1 MASTDRPMILS
12 PELRRQIVRYAISGG
27 LLTLFYSAVYWVCAV
42 PFAIDPLLANTLAFL
57 ATVALGFVVHSRWS
71 FAGHGRRDRP
81 VRAWT
86 IFLAVNIAGFAL
98 NSFWVW
104 LIAVRMGA
112 SPSWPLVPIVFVT
125 PWLSFYLNRR
135 WTFGE

>member
-1 MASTDRPMILS
+1 MVSSSD
-12 PELRRQIVRYAISGG
+12 LRRQLVRYAISGG
-27 LLTLFYSAVYWVCAV
+27 ALTLFYSAVYWIAAV
-42 PFAIDPLLANTLAFL
+42 PMAIDALVANALAFV
-57 ATVALGFVVHSRWS
+57 ATVAIGFVVHSRWS

-81 VRAWT
+81 VRAWSL
-86 IFLAVNIAGFAL
+86 FLAVNLAGFAL

-104 LIAVRMGA
+104 LIVERIGA

-135 WTFGE
+135 WTFGG

>member
-1 MASTDRPMILS
+1 MPFS

-27 LLTLFYSAVYWVCAV
+27 ALTAFYAGVYWVSAV
-42 PFAIDPLLANTLAFL
+42 PVRIDPMIANVIAFG
-57 ATVALGFVVHSRWS
+57 ATVVIGYLVHSRWS
-71 FAGHGRRDRP
+71 FEGHGRRDRP
-81 VRAWT
+81 VRSGVL
-86 IFLAVNIAGFAL
+86 FLAVNLAGFAL

-112 SPSWPLVPIVFVT
+112 SPSWPLVPIVLVT

-135 WTFGE
+135 WTFR